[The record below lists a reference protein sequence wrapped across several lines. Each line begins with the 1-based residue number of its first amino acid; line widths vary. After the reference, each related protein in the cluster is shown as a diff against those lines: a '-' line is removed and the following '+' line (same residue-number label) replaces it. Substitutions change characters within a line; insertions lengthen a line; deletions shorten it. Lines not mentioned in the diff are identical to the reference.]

1 MKVTKIKSK
10 ESKHTS
16 RTCSLFGREL
26 KYQMP
31 IRTEDLDKAI
41 AEVTGAF
48 DGVVDD
54 KCGTKRGHCK
64 LKSKERHI
72 GCLVLVTTWQM
83 QCVTRES
90 ISNTLLLPR
99 AKLLLVPM
107 NFFSS
112 G

>member
-1 MKVTKIKSK
+1 
-10 ESKHTS
+10 
-16 RTCSLFGREL
+16 
-26 KYQMP
+26 MP
-31 IRTEDLDKAI
+31 IRKEDLDKAI

-72 GCLVLVTTWQM
+72 GGLVLVTTWQM

-90 ISNTLLLPR
+90 VSNTIGSPHNLF
-99 AKLLLVPM
+99 V
-107 NFFSS
+107 
-112 G
+112 